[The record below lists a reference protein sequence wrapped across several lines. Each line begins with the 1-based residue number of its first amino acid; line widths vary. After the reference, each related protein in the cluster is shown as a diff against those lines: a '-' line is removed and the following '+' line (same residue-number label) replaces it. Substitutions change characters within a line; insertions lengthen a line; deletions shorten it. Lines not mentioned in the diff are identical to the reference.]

1 MPRQTTFLPDN
12 YDDFVRSLKERIR
25 SAQIRA
31 ALAVN
36 AELIRLYW
44 EIGREILDR
53 QAVEGWGAKV
63 IERLAKDLREA
74 FPDMGG
80 FSRTNLTYMRLF
92 AETYPE
98 PEFVH
103 QAGGQIPWRHHCVI
117 LDKVKD
123 SNQRFWYIQKTVEN
137 GWSRNVL
144 IHQIDSD
151 LYSRMGGALTNF
163 QETLPP
169 AQSDL
174 AQSLLKSEY
183 NLEFLGLREKAL
195 ERDLERALLEHMQ
208 KFLLE
213 LGVGFAFVG
222 SQYRLE
228 VGGDEFMVA
237 LLFYHLGLSC
247 FVVIELKTTDFK
259 PEYSGQINFYVNVVD
274 DKLRRPSD
282 NPTIGIVLCRSKNKA
297 VVEYALR
304 GMTQPIGVST
314 YRTTATLP
322 DEFKASLP
330 SIEELEHE
338 IESIAAVVEGLNSD
352 GEADR

>member
-1 MPRQTTFLPDN
+1 MPKQSNFLPDN
-12 YDDFVRSLKERIR
+12 YDEFVRTLKTRIR
-25 SAQIRA
+25 SAQIKA

-36 AELIRLYW
+36 AELVQLYW
-44 EIGREILDR
+44 ELGQEILNR
-53 QAVEGWGAKV
+53 QQVEGWGARV

-74 FPDMGG
+74 FPDMSG

-103 QAGGQIPWRHHCVI
+103 QLGGQIPWRHHCVI

-123 SNQRFWYIQKTVEN
+123 PKQRLWYMQKTIEN
-137 GWSRNVL
+137 GWSRSVL
-144 IHQIDSD
+144 IHQIDGD

-163 QETLPP
+163 QAVLPP
-169 AQSDL
+169 EQSDL

-183 NLEFLGLREKAL
+183 NLEFLGLRERAL
-195 ERDLERALLEHMQ
+195 ERDLEKALLEHMQ

-228 VGGDEFMVA
+228 VGGDEFMVD

-274 DKLRRPSD
+274 DKLRRPTD
-282 NPTIGIVLCRSKNKA
+282 NPTIGIVLCRSKNKP

-314 YRTTATLP
+314 YRTTAALP
-322 DEFKASLP
+322 DEFKTSLP
-330 SIEELEHE
+330 SIEELEQE
-338 IESIAAVVEGLNSD
+338 IETVAAAIEGTNEES
-352 GEADR
+352 

>member
-1 MPRQTTFLPDN
+1 MPKQSNFLPDN
-12 YDDFVRSLKERIR
+12 YDDFVRTLKVRIR
-25 SAQIRA
+25 SAQIKA

-36 AELIRLYW
+36 AELVELYW
-44 EIGREILDR
+44 EIGQEILNR
-53 QAVEGWGAKV
+53 QQVEGWGAKV

-74 FPDMGG
+74 FPEMGG

-92 AETYPE
+92 AETYPQ

-103 QAGGQIPWRHHCVI
+103 QLGGQIPWRHHCVI

-123 SNQRFWYIQKTVEN
+123 PVQRLWYMQKTVEN
-137 GWSRNVL
+137 GWSRSVL
-144 IHQIDSD
+144 IHQIDGD

-163 QETLPP
+163 QAVLPP
-169 AQSDL
+169 EQSDL

-183 NLEFLGLREKAL
+183 NLEFLGLREKTI
-195 ERDLERALLEHMQ
+195 ERELERALLEHMQ

-228 VGGDEFMVA
+228 VGGDEFMVD

-274 DKLRRPSD
+274 DKLRRPGD
-282 NPTIGIVLCRSKNKA
+282 NPTIGIVLCRSKNKP

-314 YRTTATLP
+314 YRTTAALP
-322 DEFKASLP
+322 DEFKSNLP
-330 SIEELEHE
+330 SVEELEQE
-338 IESIAAVVEGLNSD
+338 IEAIAAAIESTSEED
-352 GEADR
+352 